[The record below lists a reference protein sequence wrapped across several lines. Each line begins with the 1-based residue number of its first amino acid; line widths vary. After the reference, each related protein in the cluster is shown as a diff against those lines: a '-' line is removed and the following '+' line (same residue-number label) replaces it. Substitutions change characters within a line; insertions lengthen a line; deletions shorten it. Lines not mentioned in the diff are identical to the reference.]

1 MDDPKSLPD
10 EIALCI
16 RGKEPKPLQ
25 VLPSRKLC
33 HGIDGVGAVALSTHS
48 FRYHQRAQQ
57 AVFTEG
63 DHADKGEWLIVP
75 MLKCEILR
83 AIRLQIADGQ
93 SGSRERGLEGSEC
106 AASSL
111 DRREGHA
118 RARAALGV
126 QQATISASGAQISGA
141 PLQQSSIR

>member
-1 MDDPKSLPD
+1 MSAASHPCRS
-10 EIALCI
+10 
-16 RGKEPKPLQ
+16 
-25 VLPSRKLC
+25 
-33 HGIDGVGAVALSTHS
+33 
-48 FRYHQRAQQ
+48 
-57 AVFTEG
+57 
-63 DHADKGEWLIVP
+63 DHTDKGKRFVVAVP
-75 MLKCEILR
+75 KREILR
-83 AIRLQIADGQ
+83 AVRIQITDGQ
-93 SGSRERGLEGSEC
+93 SGSRKRGLKGSEL